1 MQKFLSVKDIFVQTT
16 LYIYEVLN
24 PLKTE
29 LQFTL
34 YNICVML
41 FFPFFHLSAERF
53 IFDEKKM
60 ISSKQSHFT

>member
-1 MQKFLSVKDIFVQTT
+1 MRGIFNAKIFKRERYFCTDHI
-16 LYIYEVLN
+16 IYEVLN

-53 IFDEKKM
+53 IFDEKKND
-60 ISSKQSHFT
+60 KL